1 MGLRKRAPV
10 NRYQEKA
17 AILMETTLDTASI
30 AAEALDAI
38 DHRKRLQPFSER
50 IDGLDLAAAYRVT
63 AQIYGTRI
71 ARGERRLG
79 RKIGFTNRTI
89 WDEYKVFG
97 PIWGYMYD
105 TTLFRLAQAG
115 DIEAARF
122 AEPRLEP
129 EIAFGFSRAPRAG
142 MSEAEILDCV
152 DWVSHGFEIVQSHY
166 PDWKF
171 AAPDTVANGGLH
183 GSFFLGEKVQLGTD
197 RTQWLQAL
205 ANFEIDLYRDGKL
218 VDTGHARNVLDGPLS
233 ALRHFLNLLA
243 NDPDN
248 EPLDANEIVT
258 TGTVT
263 KAWPIAAGERW
274 HTKPRGIDLPGAEI
288 GFS

>member
-1 MGLRKRAPV
+1 
-10 NRYQEKA
+10 
-17 AILMETTLDTASI
+17 METTLDTASI

-115 DIEAARF
+115 DLGVPAHRVAFDHRHGNARH
-122 AEPRLEP
+122 RLGLALGLRELGH
-129 EIAFGFSRAPRAG
+129 EGCFRCFSR
-142 MSEAEILDCV
+142 
-152 DWVSHGFEIVQSHY
+152 
-166 PDWKF
+166 
-171 AAPDTVANGGLH
+171 
-183 GSFFLGEKVQLGTD
+183 
-197 RTQWLQAL
+197 
-205 ANFEIDLYRDGKL
+205 
-218 VDTGHARNVLDGPLS
+218 HARHPFVNAKKAGSPRPSHFCLNGP
-233 ALRHFLNLLA
+233 RQY
-243 NDPDN
+243 
-248 EPLDANEIVT
+248 I
-258 TGTVT
+258 
-263 KAWPIAAGERW
+263 
-274 HTKPRGIDLPGAEI
+274 RGH
-288 GFS
+288 